1 MPDIA
6 IIGGGAAGFFAAV
19 NAKITY
25 PQTTVTIFEKSNR
38 VLAKV
43 LISGGGRCNL
53 TNSFAQVKDLKHV
66 YPRGDKLIKRLFK
79 VFNHHDTYRWFEEQ
93 GVPLV
98 TQDDECIFPKSQRAT
113 SIADCLIRKA
123 LQSGVKIRTGYTLER
138 LTPLPDSRIKATFR
152 SGTTAVFNKVII
164 ATGGSPRAEKL
175 SYLADLGHTI
185 VAPVPSLFTFEV
197 REPLFRAL
205 MGTVTDPVTLSI
217 PTTKHRSTGALLI
230 THWGM
235 SGPATLKLSSYAAR
249 YINEQHYC
257 FNVAVNWLNETN
269 AETIRE
275 RLLTLAATHP
285 KKQLNSIRPDNLSA
299 RVWQYLLQKAS
310 LDSGKPWAELG
321 RKGLYKLVET
331 LTNDIYLITGKGVF
345 RDEFVTCGGVGL
357 DCIHLQTLESKICP
371 NLFFAG
377 EVLDIDA
384 VTGGFNL
391 QAAWTTGFVAG
402 NAYHSATPA
411 DK

>member
-1 MPDIA
+1 
-6 IIGGGAAGFFAAV
+6 
-19 NAKITY
+19 
-25 PQTTVTIFEKSNR
+25 
-38 VLAKV
+38 
-43 LISGGGRCNL
+43 
-53 TNSFAQVKDLKHV
+53 
-66 YPRGDKLIKRLFK
+66 
-79 VFNHHDTYRWFEEQ
+79 
-93 GVPLV
+93 
-98 TQDDECIFPKSQRAT
+98 
-113 SIADCLIRKA
+113 
-123 LQSGVKIRTGYTLER
+123 
-138 LTPLPDSRIKATFR
+138 
-152 SGTTAVFNKVII
+152 
-164 ATGGSPRAEKL
+164 
-175 SYLADLGHTI
+175 
-185 VAPVPSLFTFEV
+185 
-197 REPLFRAL
+197 

-269 AETIRE
+269 AETVRE

-321 RKGLYKLVET
+321 RKGLHKLVET

-402 NAYHSATPA
+402 STYHSATPA